1 MSPKKMSAQ
10 PRRTHPEPPDTEPK
24 RPVATRRRGATLEH
38 ALLDAAWQELQESG
52 YAKLT
57 MERVAERADTS
68 RAVIYRRWSNRAELV
83 VAAMRHHQP
92 VLSGAAPDTGTLR
105 GDVLAILRRAS
116 ARITEIGPGTVI
128 GMLSDLLSDEE
139 AFDQILEQLTRSG
152 SEVMSGVLD
161 RAIARGEARDD
172 IPPRVARLP
181 LDLLRHELI
190 LTHQP
195 PSPSTLEEIV
205 DEIFLPLTRH
215 TPWLRTRHPSTH
227 GPTSVISA
235 VVAREPTSAPA
246 SNRQLPQQAD
256 P

>member
-1 MSPKKMSAQ
+1 MTQPKAALSEA
-10 PRRTHPEPPDTEPK
+10 REAEPK
-24 RPVATRRRGATLEH
+24 PPAATRRRGATLEH
-38 ALLDAAWQELQESG
+38 ALLDAAWAELQSSG

-57 MERVAERADTS
+57 MERVADRAGTS

-83 VAAMRHHQP
+83 IAAMRHHQP

-116 ARITEIGPGTVI
+116 ARITEIGPDTVI
-128 GMLSDLLSDEE
+128 GTLSDLLSDEE

-152 SEVMSGVLD
+152 GEVMSSVVD
-161 RAIARGEARDD
+161 RAIARGEARDN

-195 PSPSTLEEIV
+195 PSQHTLEEIV
-205 DEIFLPLTRH
+205 DEIFLPLT
-215 TPWLRTRHPSTH
+215 LRTP
-227 GPTSVISA
+227 
-235 VVAREPTSAPA
+235 
-246 SNRQLPQQAD
+246 
-256 P
+256 